1 MRRFPPTKFEWTFR
15 ADTLTKPRY
24 RVVILGKRKNQNKLK
39 IENLIHFQCGM
50 LALSLSLMT
59 TEYSLVLSLT
69 LLLVHPL
76 AKLGTVRDD
85 RDHLQLVRRLEQVLG
100 VRGGRITVGAAR
112 NQQPDVGVQRQL
124 ARAGRLE
131 SDEKNEE
138 LIRFSNEDALV
149 SNSPQMDRVAQQLHL
164 FGVAELLDVPGLSCG

>member
-1 MRRFPPTKFEWTFR
+1 
-15 ADTLTKPRY
+15 
-24 RVVILGKRKNQNKLK
+24 
-39 IENLIHFQCGM
+39 M

-76 AKLGTVRDD
+76 AKLGAVRDD

-131 SDEKNEE
+131 SDEKK
-138 LIRFSNEDALV
+138 
-149 SNSPQMDRVAQQLHL
+149 
-164 FGVAELLDVPGLSCG
+164 

>member
-1 MRRFPPTKFEWTFR
+1 
-15 ADTLTKPRY
+15 
-24 RVVILGKRKNQNKLK
+24 
-39 IENLIHFQCGM
+39 M

-76 AKLGTVRDD
+76 AKLGAVRDD

-131 SDEKNEE
+131 S
-138 LIRFSNEDALV
+138 
-149 SNSPQMDRVAQQLHL
+149 QMDRVAQQLHL